1 MESKRPQPAEPRGGD
16 GASPGADPGGT
27 ADGSPRVELGGA
39 ALGFRDP
46 RRSVVTRTAPASW
59 EEGLVT
65 GNGTLG
71 AVLHGDAR
79 RDVVTLGHA
88 GLFMPVDAPRP
99 PVDTAS
105 HLGTLRALLAAERF
119 QEAADLVVTLG
130 KEEGYPGWL
139 WTDPLIPA
147 FDLELLPERAAAP
160 PGGVPE
166 PAGPD
171 AGVGGVLRGADFST
185 GVVAILAAG
194 GAGAREAPGGA
205 GRPRGLLRRVF
216 VSRPAN
222 LVVISLTAAGAGAG
236 GPSSG
241 SGGSVDCAI
250 TIQGRP
256 PDPDNLADA
265 ERAIAGGVASVERA
279 ASARALTFRSV
290 FRRQWPGALHG
301 YIGAVG
307 LRAPGGTIEVEGP
320 AADGRVR
327 IRGAREVLLLA
338 RVELAPTEAALAG
351 LPGLVD
357 ALDAAFD
364 LPGASFEALLAEH
377 AAVHGAMLG
386 RVTLDLGAGVE
397 QHLRTSEDLL
407 AEAALGPAPLA
418 LVEKQFVAARC
429 LAYSSS
435 GALFPTLQ
443 GIWTGSWTPP
453 WSSDFTHNGNVPT
466 ALAAMLS
473 TGMAECLQ
481 PYFRY
486 LGARMADFRENARRH
501 YGCRGI
507 FVPARTSS
515 HGLDVHFHGR
525 WCMTFWT
532 AGAGWAART
541 FFDHFLYTGDETFLR
556 EVAVPFMEEAAAFY
570 EDFLFPGPDG
580 RLVFS
585 PSYSPENSP
594 PGSDAQACVNATM
607 DMAVTRELFT
617 NLIAAH
623 EVLGLPPGAGPE
635 RWRAL
640 LAALPDYQINE
651 DGAVKEWLHPHLHD
665 NHDHRHVSHL
675 YALFDGLPAELEERP
690 DLLDAFVHTAR
701 RRMEIRRRDGGG
713 VMAFGLAQLG
723 LVAAALRQ
731 PELCA
736 EIVDWLSAR
745 YWRPSL
751 VTTHDPGRIF
761 NVDLGGGY
769 PAVIARILLDS
780 RPGHLQLLP
789 GLPARWAS
797 GTVTGLPARGG
808 VRVERMT
815 WTDDGVWVALSAARA
830 QRVSVGFPRRAGPGR
845 VELELG
851 PGVVTELELSR
862 GSGAPP

>member
-1 MESKRPQPAEPRGGD
+1 METKLPEPAGAPG
-16 GASPGADPGGT
+16 GASPEAGSGTGA
-27 ADGSPRVELGGA
+27 ADGSPQVGLGA

-46 RRSVVTRTAPASW
+46 RRSFVTRTAPASW

-79 RDVVTLGHA
+79 RDLVTVGHA

-105 HLGTLRALLAAERF
+105 HLVSLRALLAAERF
-119 QEAADLVVTLG
+119 QEAADLVVALG
-130 KEEGYPGWL
+130 QEEGYPGWL

-147 FDLELLPERAAAP
+147 FDLEIQPAP
-160 PGGVPE
+160 PGAIPDPG
-166 PAGPD
+166 GPD
-171 AGVGGVLRGADFST
+171 AGSSVRGADFST
-185 GVVAILAAG
+185 GVVAIFGAG
-194 GAGAREAPGGA
+194 GGGVGAGARDGA
-205 GRPRGLLRRVF
+205 GHGRGLLRRVF
-216 VSRPAN
+216 VSRSAN
-222 LVVISLTAAGAGAG
+222 LVVISLTAASGDAA
-236 GPSSG
+236 GPSSEP
-241 SGGSVDCAI
+241 GGSVDCDL
-250 TIQGRP
+250 TIRGRP
-256 PDPDNLADA
+256 PDPANLADA

-279 ASARALTFRSV
+279 ASARSLTFRSV
-290 FRRQWPGALHG
+290 FRRQWPGALRG

-307 LRAPGGTIEVEGP
+307 LRAPGGTIEVDGP
-320 AADGRVR
+320 PADGRVR
-327 IRGAREVLLLA
+327 IRGAREVLLLG
-338 RVELAPTEAALAG
+338 RVELAATDAALAG
-351 LPGLVD
+351 LPALVD
-357 ALDAAFD
+357 ALDAAFGASFD
-364 LPGASFEALLAEH
+364 ASGASFETLLAEH
-377 AAVHGAMLG
+377 AAVHGGVLG

-486 LGARMADFRENARRH
+486 LGALMADFRENARRH

-515 HGLDVHFHGR
+515 HGLDVHFHGH

-532 AGAGWAART
+532 AGAGWAAHT
-541 FFDHFLYTGDETFLR
+541 FFDYFLYTGDETFLR
-556 EVAVPFMEEAAAFY
+556 EVALPFMQEAAAFY

-607 DMAVTRELFT
+607 DMAVARELFT
-617 NLIAAH
+617 NLITAH
-623 EVLGLPPGAGPE
+623 EVLGLPAGAGPE
-635 RWRAL
+635 RWRAM
-640 LAALPDYQINE
+640 LAALPDYQINA
-651 DGAVKEWLHPHLHD
+651 DGAIKEWLHPHLHD

-675 YALFDGLPAELEERP
+675 YALFDGLPVELEGRP

-789 GLPARWAS
+789 GLPGRWAS

-815 WTDDGVWVALSAARA
+815 WTDDGIWVALSAARA
-830 QRVSVGFPRRAGPGR
+830 QRITVGFPREAGPGR
-845 VELELG
+845 VELELR

-862 GSGAPP
+862 GSDASP